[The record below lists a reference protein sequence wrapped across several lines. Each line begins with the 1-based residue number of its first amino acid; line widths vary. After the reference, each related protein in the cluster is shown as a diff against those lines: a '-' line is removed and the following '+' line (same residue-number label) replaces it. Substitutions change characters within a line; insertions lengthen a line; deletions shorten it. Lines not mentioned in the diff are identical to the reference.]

1 VKRGNGVFDFRSEAC
16 NLCPNYPMSE
26 VHSNRSITSLC
37 LLAAAAAPILYFATQ
52 IAAAPFY
59 PGYSFSQQSA
69 SMLGTHFSRRPW
81 IFNAGEML
89 TGFAALGAALGLCRF
104 FRRKT
109 NFLLSWLIGL
119 SVACTGIMTLK
130 AGMFPMPDPRHNSWD
145 FLQNLTIITPHLM
158 LIGLWK
164 RSYSSGLRTYLAFS
178 VTFLFLLS
186 PLVSWIG
193 RGTLQ
198 RLIALGTLVPVGVIG
213 FFFWRELHRKSS
225 ERPNSMSASRPF
237 TPE

>member
-1 VKRGNGVFDFRSEAC
+1 MKPLPES
-16 NLCPNYPMSE
+16 LMSGL
-26 VHSNRSITSLC
+26 HPNRSLTSLC
-37 LLAAAAAPILYFATQ
+37 LLAAAAMPILYFSAQ

-69 SMLGTHFSRRPW
+69 SMLGTHFSRHPW
-81 IFNAGEML
+81 IFNGGEML

-104 FRRKT
+104 FRTKT

-145 FLQNLTIITPHLM
+145 FFQNLTIITPHLM

-164 RSYSSGLRTYLAFS
+164 RGHSSGLRTYLIFS
-178 VTFLFLLS
+178 VTFLFLLG
-186 PLVSWIG
+186 PLVSWFG

-198 RLIALGTLVPVGVIG
+198 RLIAVGTLVPVGVIG
-213 FFFWRELHRKSS
+213 FFFWRELHRSS
-225 ERPNSMSASRPF
+225 SDPSDSILSSRAPD
-237 TPE
+237 

>member
-1 VKRGNGVFDFRSEAC
+1 
-16 NLCPNYPMSE
+16 MSG

-37 LLAAAAAPILYFATQ
+37 LLAAAATPILYFATQ

-69 SMLGTHFSRRPW
+69 SMLGTHFSRHPG
-81 IFNAGEML
+81 IFNAGAMI
-89 TGFAALGAALGLCRF
+89 TGFVAFGGALGLYRF

-109 NFLLSWLIGL
+109 NVLLSALIGL
-119 SVACTGIMTLK
+119 SVACTGVTYLK
-130 AGMFPMPDPRHNSWD
+130 AGVFPMPDPRHNSWGL
-145 FLQNLTIITPHLM
+145 FQNLTIITPHLM

-164 RSYSSGLRTYLAFS
+164 RSHSSGLRTYLIFS
-178 VTFLFLLS
+178 VTFLFLLG

-198 RLIALGTLVPVGVIG
+198 RLIAVGTLVPVGVIG
-213 FFFWRELHRKSS
+213 FFFWRELEA
-225 ERPNSMSASRPF
+225 ERSGSDTSAKTSRSG
-237 TPE
+237 

>member
-1 VKRGNGVFDFRSEAC
+1 
-16 NLCPNYPMSE
+16 MSGR
-26 VHSNRSITSLC
+26 HSNRSITSLG
-37 LLAAAAAPILYFATQ
+37 LLAAAATPILYFATQ

-119 SVACTGIMTLK
+119 WVACTGIMTLK
-130 AGMFPMPDPRHNSWD
+130 AGMFAMPDPRHNSWD
-145 FLQNLTIITPHLM
+145 FLQNLTLITPHLM

-164 RSYSSGLRTYLAFS
+164 RSHSSGLRTYLIFS
-178 VTFLFLLS
+178 VTFLFLLG

-198 RLIALGTLVPVGVIG
+198 RLIAVGTLVPVGVIG
-213 FFFWRELHRKSS
+213 FFFWRELEGEKSGS
-225 ERPNSMSASRPF
+225 DTSAKTSQPG
-237 TPE
+237 